1 MAETTNHGKDSRA
14 LTTTS
19 PLPFRKVPQRGAPR
33 TSTEPQQAFTL
44 WTVLNALRQWW
55 KVAVPIGLLLATI
68 AGTIVYVLFEP
79 KYEAAAWIQIHYRAP
94 YLAFEPE
101 SSRDGLDRFVRTEM
115 ALIRSPLV
123 LGPVV
128 TQSAISQLPEIREQ
142 EDPIEWLSQR
152 IAIRPVEKSE
162 LFKISFS
169 SDVPEIAQ
177 QVVNAVADAYFE
189 LRNQD
194 MAGRVHRVVQLL
206 DEERAS
212 RFREVERLQEDV
224 RELTKQAM
232 KDRPYADMTDSGF
245 LVRHPLSG
253 LQDRLVTEEV
263 ELQVLEARIKALKES
278 KSATTV
284 PSEVVEQSIQE
295 DRAVQSLTEQILVIR
310 AELYETERRVANTGQ
325 DRRCTKLKDDIK
337 QLEWSLEQYR
347 NELRPKIKGAAEA
360 TRARKREDDI
370 AQLQVTAESRRIILD
385 QLQKRYQ
392 GEIEKLKESNSGD
405 GDLDVEF
412 KKQELVRAEDVHQR
426 ISGRIIAL
434 RTEQRAPDRVMLLK
448 KADLPKKPVRV
459 FPAKEIA
466 LAVLVGL
473 CLPFLLAVAWERSV
487 NRISDMEYLERHLNL
502 NVIGEIARLPTRSI
516 VLEPSQV
523 KRFKGDLRLFEESID
538 TLRTSLV
545 LSDELKN
552 MKVLAVT
559 SAVNNEGKTSVAAQL
574 AVSIARA
581 TGELTLLVDGDIRSP
596 DIHKIF
602 EIPLEPGLAQF
613 LGHECTLDEALVPDK
628 NRKMH
633 LLPAGRFKGSPHK
646 LFGNGAVKLLLDQV
660 SSRYHF
666 IIIDTPPVL
675 AASEALVVTKAA
687 DAALICVMRDVSRVD
702 QVRKAYNR
710 LLATGSHP
718 VGTVLSGITARRY
731 VDRYGTYSF
740 SDG

>member
-1 MAETTNHGKDSRA
+1 MAETTNHGEDSRA
-14 LTTTS
+14 LTPTS
-19 PLPFRKVPQRGAPR
+19 PLPFRNIPRRGAPG
-33 TSTEPQQAFTL
+33 TSTESQQAFTL

-55 KVAVPIGLLLATI
+55 KVAVPIGLLLATV

-142 EDPIEWLSQR
+142 EDPIKWLSQR
-152 IAIRPVEKSE
+152 IAIRSVEKSE
-162 LFKISFS
+162 LFTILFS
-169 SDVPEIAQ
+169 SDVPEIAM

-194 MAGRVHRVVQLL
+194 AAGRVHRVVQLL

-263 ELQVLEARIKALKES
+263 ELQVLEARLKALEES
-278 KSATTV
+278 KLATTV

-295 DRAVQSLTEQILVIR
+295 NRAVQSLTEQILTIR

-325 DRRCTKLKDDIK
+325 DRRCKKLKDDIK
-337 QLEWSLEQYR
+337 QLEWSLEQYQ
-347 NELRPKIKGAAEA
+347 NELRPN
-360 TRARKREDDI
+360 
-370 AQLQVTAESRRIILD
+370 VLD

-405 GDLDVEF
+405 RDLDVEF

-448 KADLPKKPVRV
+448 RADLPRKPVRV
-459 FPAKEIA
+459 FPAKEMA

-473 CLPFLLAVAWERSV
+473 CLPFLLAVAWERNV
-487 NRISDMEYLERHLNL
+487 HRISDLEYLERNLDL
-502 NVIGEIARLPTRSI
+502 NVIGEITRLPTRSI
-516 VLEPSQV
+516 VLEPSRA

-552 MKVLAVT
+552 IKVLAVT

-581 TGELTLLVDGDIRSP
+581 TGELTLLVDGDIRFP
-596 DIHKIF
+596 DVHKIF
-602 EIPLEPGLAQF
+602 EISLGPGLAQ
-613 LGHECTLDEALVPDK
+613 LLSHECTLEEAIVPDE

-675 AASEALVVTKAA
+675 AASESLVVSKAA
-687 DAALICVMRDVSRVD
+687 DAALICVMRDVSRID
-702 QVRKAYNR
+702 QVQKAYGR
-710 LLATGSHP
+710 LLATGSRP